1 MAVQNA
7 GLGKGPDGSRVDQT
21 SGDMARG
28 GAAKHPQTT
37 FKNSW
42 GMKDM
47 TSLSGISPANPGT
60 GPDASDPN
68 PLSPEPRTKLLTRQ
82 PDVLKVNPGTPVD
95 GDGDGLDTE
104 IGGRVIGEAIL
115 SGSTALPSSA
125 K

>member
-60 GPDASDPN
+60 GPDASDAN
-68 PLSPEPRTKLLTRQ
+68 PLYPSPVQSFSRASLTCSRSIPVRRLTATAMVLTPR
-82 PDVLKVNPGTPVD
+82 
-95 GDGDGLDTE
+95 
-104 IGGRVIGEAIL
+104 
-115 SGSTALPSSA
+115 SA
-125 K
+125 AG